1 MKRMHNKTSPR
12 KDEHLKICNELDVN
26 YDLISPGFE
35 KISITEEL
43 SNFSDVTPDI
53 VNLEASLFGKKIDFP
68 LIISGITGG
77 SEEGKKINKS
87 IAKVCDKFNIAMG
100 VGSQRAAIEEPQ
112 LASTYQ
118 VREYAPNIPLIG
130 NLGVAQLL
138 DKTNGE
144 KVKLAV
150 EMIDADALALHIN
163 PLQEYVQYEGDKQLS
178 NIISPLES
186 IIQESNYPI
195 IIKGVGFGFSL
206 NDMKIIGKLGAKY
219 VDIAGAGGTNW
230 TKIEFYRH
238 KKEFSFS
245 NEFVNLGIST
255 VESLKNA
262 VFVQQSFPYKIIAS
276 GGIWS
281 GINAVKALLLG
292 ADYIGFA
299 LPIVKAYYNKGEE
312 GIESFLS
319 VFLIE
324 MKIVLAMM
332 GIKNIKQLNE
342 RKKKF
347 LSSQ

>member
-1 MKRMHNKTSPR
+1 MPNKTSPR

-35 KISITEEL
+35 KVSISDEL
-43 SNFSDVTPDI
+43 SNFSDVTPDM
-53 VNLEASLFGKKIDFP
+53 VKLETSLFGKKIDFP
-68 LIISGITGG
+68 VIISGITGG

-87 IAKVCDKFNIAMG
+87 IAKVCNEFNIAMG
-100 VGSQRAAIEEPQ
+100 VGSQRAAIEDPQ
-112 LASTYQ
+112 LVSTYQ

-150 EMIDADALALHIN
+150 EMIDADAIALHIN
-163 PLQEYVQYEGDKQLS
+163 PLQEYVQYEGDKHFTNMIPSLRHIVQNS
-178 NIISPLES
+178 SF
-186 IIQESNYPI
+186 PI
-195 IIKGVGFGFSL
+195 IIKGVGFGFSFK
-206 NDMKIIGKLGAKY
+206 DMQIIGKIGAKY

-230 TKIEFYRH
+230 TKIELYRH
-238 KKEFSFS
+238 KKEFGFS
-245 NEFVNLGIST
+245 NDFVNLGIST
-255 VESLKNA
+255 VETLRNA
-262 VFVQQSFPYKIIAS
+262 VLVQQTYPYKIIAS

-292 ADYIGFA
+292 ADYVGLA
-299 LPIVKAYYNKGEE
+299 LPIVKAFYHKGEE
-312 GIESFLS
+312 GIKSFLS
-319 VFLIE
+319 TFITE

-332 GIKNIKQLNE
+332 GIRDLSQLNK

-347 LSSQ
+347 LSHQ